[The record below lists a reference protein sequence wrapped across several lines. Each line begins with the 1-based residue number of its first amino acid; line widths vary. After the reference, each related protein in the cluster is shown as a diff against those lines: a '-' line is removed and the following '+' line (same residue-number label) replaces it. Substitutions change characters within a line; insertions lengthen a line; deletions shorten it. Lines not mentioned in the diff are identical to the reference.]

1 MKKALLRIMCLI
13 LLATWVVPDASAGL
27 VERRRPQFTKD
38 YGGYIVL
45 PGPYSIEG
53 IGKGII
59 FFAAY
64 NNVAGTYTDL
74 FADYLT
80 GDLKGVGA
88 GFAELHIIPKRLF
101 LDLTFQ
107 KLEEAGLQSFR
118 GRGMDTSGD
127 DYVRVGMEDIVYTGG
142 RLTLSFRERMFELY
156 ALGYDGSFEVTSLKV
171 PDASVAADT
180 TDPAKDHFNLFGPG
194 FTLDLTDDRV
204 DPRRGIRF
212 DTYLSWSLPGD
223 DFSAEYRVLD
233 TNLTGYVPVGKLST
247 WVLNYFRSGATV
259 SREGETDPSVIAGEL
274 GLDCSL
280 IADPAGRS
288 QCQGAADVYINNIIA
303 ASRYGTATS
312 LGGRSRLRSYP
323 DERFNGAHAAFLGT
337 EFRWNITEE
346 FTPFDLKIIRD
357 IRTAVQMAFFYEI
370 GTFSETSWDR
380 WDKTRES
387 TGMGLRVVNA
397 SGLIYRLDYA
407 TGKEGGSLTVIVN
420 YPWESF

>member
-1 MKKALLRIMCLI
+1 MKALLRIMCLT
-13 LLATWVVPDASAGL
+13 LLVTWVVPDVFAGPIK
-27 VERRRPQFTKD
+27 RRRPQFTKD
-38 YGGYIVL
+38 YAGYIVL

-80 GDLKGVGA
+80 GDLKGGGA
-88 GFAELHIIPKRLF
+88 GIAELHIIPRRLF

-107 KLEEAGLQSFR
+107 ILEEAGLQSFR
-118 GRGMDTSGD
+118 LRGMDTSGD
-127 DYVRVGMEDIVYTGG
+127 DYVSVGMEDVVYTGG
-142 RLTLSFRERMFELY
+142 RLTLSFWERMFELY
-156 ALGYDGSFEVTSLKV
+156 ALGYDGSFKVASLKV

-194 FTLDLTDDRV
+194 FTLDLTDDRI

-233 TNLTGYVPVGKLST
+233 TNLTGYVPVGKQST

-259 SREGETDPSVIAGEL
+259 SRKGETDPSVIAGEL

-280 IADPAGRS
+280 IADPAGRA
-288 QCQGAADVYINNIIA
+288 QCQSAVDLYINNMIA
-303 ASRYGTATS
+303 ASRYGYATS

-323 DERFNGAHAAFLGT
+323 DERFNGAHAAFFGT
-337 EFRWNITEE
+337 EFRWYVTDE
-346 FTPFDLKIIRD
+346 FTPFDLKMLRD
-357 IRTAVQMAFFYEI
+357 IRTAVQLAFFYEV
-370 GTFSETSWDR
+370 GTFSETSGGLWDR
-380 WDKTRES
+380 TRDS
-387 TGMGLRVVNA
+387 FGTGLRVVNA

-407 TGKEGGSLTVIVN
+407 TGKEGASLTVIVN
-420 YPWESF
+420 YPWEAF